1 MGLSAMSKV
10 LQETHTL
17 LYWEQETRW
26 GTIRQFQNSSL
37 IPMVSNQCTAHCW
50 IFSFIYMALFQ
61 VCLNPSAQSQP
72 TLILRPTLTYL
83 QACDS

>member
-1 MGLSAMSKV
+1 MR
-10 LQETHTL
+10 

-26 GTIRQFQNSSL
+26 GTVRQFQNSSL
-37 IPMVSNQCTAHCW
+37 IPTVSNQRTAHCW

-61 VCLNPSAQSQP
+61 ACLNPSAQSQP
-72 TLILRPTLTYL
+72 TLILRPALTYL